1 MTEPSRREMELHN
14 AARLHQQRRLKQN
27 TQFSHKDSADLL
39 PLDGFRK
46 LEAQPPYSLQ
56 KRLLETHLSKLRSD
70 PHAPLTASSTTEP
83 AQLTSAQLASTQ
95 HTQAPNSGT
104 PSPTP
109 TPTPTPETLTPTSET
124 IGAPS
129 LEILTAVHETIA
141 LLPKAVVPTLETLSL
156 VVETKAATA
165 VPLSPVLESQSSREE
180 REEAATREEGGGGAP
195 AHDSL
200 RVRCKCAG
208 GDATAALCTT
218 RAANLVSRACTKRLR
233 LQDWGEEERGGPRS
247 ARPGGATALI
257 GGLLLQL
264 GGRTLRCS
272 AWVID
277 DDDSTDLQ
285 LGLETLR
292 DLQVSIDLERD
303 CLVVGGEVKEEI
315 PFIKES

>member
-83 AQLTSAQLASTQ
+83 AQLASTQ
-95 HTQAPNSGT
+95 HTQAPTSET

-124 IGAPS
+124 IGVPS

-141 LLPKAVVPTLETLSL
+141 LLPKSVVPALEMLSL
-156 VVETKAATA
+156 VVETKAAAA

-180 REEAATREEGGGGAP
+180 REEAATREEEEGGGGAP

-200 RVRCKCAG
+200 RVRCKCSG

-218 RAANLVSRACTKRLR
+218 RAANLVSHACAKRLR
-233 LQDWGEEERGGPRS
+233 LQDWGEEERGEPRS
-247 ARPGGATALI
+247 ARPAGATALI
-257 GGLLLQL
+257 RGLLLQL
-264 GGRTLRCS
+264 GGRALRCS
-272 AWVID
+272 AWAI

-315 PFIKES
+315 PFLKES